1 METNKKKEKEFLIPL
16 MAEEIQVPKIKKRDT
31 VLTRIDRQINKQI
44 KRLSKIRGIPM
55 SRINDE
61 AISMYL
67 EQKMKIGITNGCVSN
82 TDFIWKTIQN
92 KMEY

>member
-1 METNKKKEKEFLIPL
+1 METNKKKKDILTPLIAKEIKIL
-16 MAEEIQVPKIKKRDT
+16 KIKRRDT

-61 AISMYL
+61 AILRYL
-67 EQKMKIGITNGCVSN
+67 ESKNPR
-82 TDFIWKTIQN
+82 
-92 KMEY
+92 